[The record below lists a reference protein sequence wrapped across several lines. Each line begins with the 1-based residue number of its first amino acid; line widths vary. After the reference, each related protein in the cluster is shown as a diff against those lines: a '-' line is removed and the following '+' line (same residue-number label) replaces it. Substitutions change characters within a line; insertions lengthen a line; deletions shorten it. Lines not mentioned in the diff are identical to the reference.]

1 MTVEEAILSRSPLPQ
16 NGTYTMYDHIFA
28 LEMAVV
34 GSVGCIRVDTKTEKV
49 SVVSSKANIK
59 VKEDIIT
66 VNINARTNEVLV
78 ENGLI
83 DIRIA

>member
-1 MTVEEAILSRSPLPQ
+1 
-16 NGTYTMYDHIFA
+16 MYDHIFA